1 MDFHIKATDITSG
14 LSYMVSILLVTVDGA
29 LTWLD
34 AHAGAIGAMLG
45 MMTFAIN
52 WHYQKKRSNYGIAR
66 DKLVRDILEKQSK
79 ESE

>member
-1 MDFHIKATDITSG
+1 MDFHIRSTNITSA

-34 AHAGAIGAMLG
+34 THAGAIGAMLG

-52 WHYQKKRSNYGIAR
+52 WHYQKKRSSYSIAR
-66 DKLVRDILEKQSK
+66 EKLVMDIIEKQSR
-79 ESE
+79 EEE